1 MEDLVLGPD
10 GLARPSWAAS
20 SELMRGYYDTEW
32 GMPITDEAGLFERL
46 SLEAFQSGL
55 SWAIILKKREHF
67 RRAFAGFEPDAV
79 AAFTEDDIARL
90 MQDADTVRNRRKIEA
105 TVNNARATVELRAEG
120 GLSHLIWSHKP
131 LCTPRPETMAH
142 IPTRSAESL
151 ALSRNSSGAV
161 STSWGQQRCSLS
173 WKPSAWSTPTSW
185 ALTVADPPESGRSD
199 R

>member
-90 MQDADTVRNRRKIEA
+90 MQDAGIVRNRRKIEA

-151 ALSRNSSGAV
+151 ALSKELKRRGFNFVGPTTMFALMEAIGMVDTHLVGSHRRGSSGI
-161 STSWGQQRCSLS
+161 W
-173 WKPSAWSTPTSW
+173 
-185 ALTVADPPESGRSD
+185 PE
-199 R
+199 